1 MRTLRL
7 FYRENKVLIELL
19 LPSIVMLFGI
29 VFLIIAIRYGSNID
43 EVATSLVKKIILWIL
58 RGL

>member
-19 LPSIVMLFGI
+19 LPSIMMMFGI
-29 VFLIIAIRYGSNID
+29 IFLILAIRYGESVD
-43 EVATSLVKKIILWIL
+43 EIATSLIKKIILWTS
-58 RGL
+58 RYS